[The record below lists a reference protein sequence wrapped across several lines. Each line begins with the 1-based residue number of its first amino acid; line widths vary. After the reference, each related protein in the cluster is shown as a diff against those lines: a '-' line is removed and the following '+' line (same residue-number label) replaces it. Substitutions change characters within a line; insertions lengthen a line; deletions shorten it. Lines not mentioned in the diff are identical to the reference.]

1 MIEIK
6 NLTKSFE
13 GFVALDGISITVP
26 DGSIYGLVGPN
37 GSGKSTLIRNLMGI
51 YRPDSGEILI
61 DGSPVYENTE
71 VKARMAY
78 IPDDIFFFHQS
89 SVKDMMR
96 YYKGIYPRFDMER
109 YEKLKGVFSLDENMP
124 IRRMSK
130 GMQKQAAFWLS
141 MCMRADILVLDEPVD
156 GLDPVMRRQVWSIIM
171 SDVAENGTSVL
182 VSSHNLRDRKSVM

>member
-26 DGSIYGLVGPN
+26 SGSIYGLVGPN

-109 YEKLKGVFSLDENMP
+109 Y
-124 IRRMSK
+124 
-130 GMQKQAAFWLS
+130 
-141 MCMRADILVLDEPVD
+141 
-156 GLDPVMRRQVWSIIM
+156 
-171 SDVAENGTSVL
+171 
-182 VSSHNLRDRKSVM
+182 